1 MARERRP
8 SRQTAEVL
16 AALAADPSAW
26 RHGYELGLE
35 VGLRSGSLYPI
46 LVRLSD
52 RDLLES
58 RWEADPPAG
67 RPPRHLYRLTATGLE
82 YAAAHARAAVARG
95 AARSAPQARAQ
106 ERVIAALFVLAAVLL
121 TVPAVVRAGRRA
133 RRTAE
138 GDAPARL
145 LAFAVTGL
153 PETHHQWGR
162 AMSAELQTVCGRGA
176 RWRFALGCAR
186 AAGVI
191 RARVTLTSRDRG
203 GGGLRTGIGVGVMA
217 AVALGGYGLVRY
229 PGLRSGD
236 ASISPPSGSWRSC
249 SPTPRRRSR
258 SRAGRGLPEIAA
270 RRHGLVGGVA
280 IGAAWLVVLSPT
292 ETLKQ
297 WVLVPLMIALL
308 GPGCVAALAARD
320 GKHVTAGTRA
330 ALWSGIV
337 GGLLV
342 FTVWMTATYARDGRP
357 YDAQLLRD
365 FPRSGAP
372 DLATLAVSDA
382 LASALTLLIL
392 IPLTAVAFGSL
403 GARLPRTTGPDRA

>member
-1 MARERRP
+1 MGGPPARGAP
-8 SRQTAEVL
+8 APPPVS
-16 AALAADPSAW
+16 P
-26 RHGYELGLE
+26 
-35 VGLRSGSLYPI
+35 
-46 LVRLSD
+46 D
-52 RDLLES
+52 RD
-58 RWEADPPAG
+58 RAG
-67 RPPRHLYRLTATGLE
+67 VRGRACARPGRT
-82 YAAAHARAAVARG
+82 G
-95 AARSAPQARAQ
+95 AARSAPEARAQ

-121 TVPAVVRAGRRA
+121 TVPAVVRATGRA

-162 AMSAELQTVCGRGA
+162 AMSAELETVCGRGP

-203 GGGLRTGIGVGVMA
+203 GGGLRTVIGVGVMA

-236 ASISPPSGSWRSC
+236 ASIIAAVGFVALLLAYAAATLALSYGKGS
-249 SPTPRRRSR
+249 
-258 SRAGRGLPEIAA
+258 PEIAA

-292 ETLKQ
+292 ETLKR
-297 WVLVPLMIALL
+297 WVLVPLLIALL
-308 GPGCVAALAARD
+308 GPGCVAALAVRE

-372 DLATLAVSDA
+372 DLPTLAVSDA
-382 LASALTLLIL
+382 LATALTLLIL
-392 IPLTAVAFGSL
+392 IPLTTVAFGSL
-403 GARLPRTTGPDRA
+403 GARLPRTTGPDRP